1 MNNQKIYRYTLPFV
15 FFLMML
21 IDGHISSALLGYFSV
36 PMDFTS
42 NLLLIVLMFSTFQME
57 KSYMITWSSIIGL
70 LYDSYYYNI
79 LGVNF
84 VLLPIMV
91 MLTYLLFEHVIPNTY
106 TIILSVIIFVTTLS
120 IGRASMLVLFN
131 LTNGT
136 ALDFF
141 VRTLAPTLGINILL
155 ILLLI
160 IPLKRWFNVKN

>member
-1 MNNQKIYRYTLPFV
+1 
-15 FFLMML
+15 
-21 IDGHISSALLGYFSV
+21 
-36 PMDFTS
+36 
-42 NLLLIVLMFSTFQME
+42 
-57 KSYMITWSSIIGL
+57 MITWSSIIGL